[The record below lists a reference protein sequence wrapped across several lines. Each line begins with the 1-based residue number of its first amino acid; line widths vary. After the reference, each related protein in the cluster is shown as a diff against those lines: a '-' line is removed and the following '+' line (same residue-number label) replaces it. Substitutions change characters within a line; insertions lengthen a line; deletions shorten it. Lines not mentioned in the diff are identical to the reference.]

1 MRVSAPLK
9 AQRGKAQ
16 SFIMPTDKEQLY
28 QQRLKRYTTALRNG
42 KPDMVPIRPFAAEF
56 IATYTGLSCQD
67 VTQDF
72 ELAFKATR
80 QCCIDLDWDATVA
93 NMVYVWGGI
102 AQVMNLRYY
111 QIPGVGLSP
120 NTGFQYLE
128 PPENEAFMQADEY
141 DALIADPTGFLFN
154 VWLPRVSRDV
164 TAPGQPNT
172 YRNNVAFL
180 KGGMSMMSYFGAF
193 PRQIQL
199 MREEAGTVSAIAGI
213 LKAPLDIIAD
223 KLRGYMGLA
232 MDLMEQPDKVLKAC
246 EALVPHLCHVAS
258 TSSDPTNTVP
268 IGFWMHRGCVPF
280 ISQTHFDTIFWPT
293 LKPIIEELWRQGKQ
307 TLFYAE
313 GKWGPHLK
321 TFAELPEG
329 SIIYHI
335 DRDDPMEVHKALH
348 HKFALSGGVS
358 NYMLAYGKPQ
368 EVRAQC
374 RKLIQTIGR
383 DGGYIMDASAIMQND
398 ARVENVRAMTE
409 ATREYG
415 IY

>member
-56 IATYTGLSCQD
+56 IATYTGMSCQD

-128 PPENEAFMQADEY
+128 PPEDEAFMKADEY

-164 TAPGQPNT
+164 TAPGEKNT

-199 MREEAGTVSAIAGI
+199 MREEAGTVSA
-213 LKAPLDIIAD
+213 
-223 KLRGYMGLA
+223 
-232 MDLMEQPDKVLKAC
+232 
-246 EALVPHLCHVAS
+246 
-258 TSSDPTNTVP
+258 
-268 IGFWMHRGCVPF
+268 
-280 ISQTHFDTIFWPT
+280 
-293 LKPIIEELWRQGKQ
+293 
-307 TLFYAE
+307 
-313 GKWGPHLK
+313 
-321 TFAELPEG
+321 
-329 SIIYHI
+329 
-335 DRDDPMEVHKALH
+335 DRKSV
-348 HKFALSGGVS
+348 V
-358 NYMLAYGKPQ
+358 
-368 EVRAQC
+368 
-374 RKLIQTIGR
+374 
-383 DGGYIMDASAIMQND
+383 
-398 ARVENVRAMTE
+398 
-409 ATREYG
+409 
-415 IY
+415 